1 MVGDT
6 RNGVWNETEAI
17 SLIIKVLNTILP
29 MVRLTVVFYWQC
41 ADTIGILPT
50 LDESL
55 SWLPVDYAA
64 KAIIDLVNAPH
75 QPGPFGECP
84 VWNVIHPQLVPWSS
98 ILSCLQHC
106 GLKFKALPRREWIK
120 VLRASPTDE
129 VSNPSRKLLTF
140 FEGKYGQE
148 ELATR
153 YPLLTVET
161 EKASESLRSAPIA
174 DVELVGKWLAAW
186 RETGFLA

>member
-1 MVGDT
+1 
-6 RNGVWNETEAI
+6 
-17 SLIIKVLNTILP
+17 L
-29 MVRLTVVFYWQC
+29 
-41 ADTIGILPT
+41 
-50 LDESL
+50 L

-64 KAIIDLVNAPH
+64 KTIIDLVNIPRE
-75 QPGPFGECP
+75 PKPFGECP
-84 VWNVIHPQLVPWSS
+84 VWNVIHPRLVPWSS
-98 ILSCLQHC
+98 ILSSLGHS
-106 GLKFKALPRREWIK
+106 GLKFKALPRHEWIK
-120 VLRASPTDE
+120 ALRASPTDE

-161 EKASESLRSAPIA
+161 EKASGSLRSAPIA
-174 DVELVGKWLAAW
+174 DVELVGKWVAAW